1 MEMVSTPMVL
11 EAARKAMMKASLD
24 EVYNAAINAG
34 RYIGKVYGSSFAIN
48 RDRKNVVVV
57 ACITG
62 RGTAVKLESMLEQ
75 RYSLQKNGIE
85 AVLIDASSKIELKQK
100 IDKIKLHKNILAV
113 ISAFSFEDNSI
124 LHVSTSDIFTKE
136 KAAELSNKVAAIKNM
151 NTIYNMSAIIKK
163 NIDIDV
169 LKYMNSFQKLYLKLL
184 SKGIL
189 LNDDTVLGLV
199 LHLACTVEN
208 RLKNKKT
215 THITIDT
222 EKIINKNL
230 EKFELI
236 KEVVAVVE
244 GDFVLKFS
252 DVDYVN
258 IMRIVFP

>member
-1 MEMVSTPMVL
+1 
-11 EAARKAMMKASLD
+11 
-24 EVYNAAINAG
+24 
-34 RYIGKVYGSSFAIN
+34 
-48 RDRKNVVVV
+48 
-57 ACITG
+57 
-62 RGTAVKLESMLEQ
+62 
-75 RYSLQKNGIE
+75 
-85 AVLIDASSKIELKQK
+85 
-100 IDKIKLHKNILAV
+100 
-113 ISAFSFEDNSI
+113 
-124 LHVSTSDIFTKE
+124 
-136 KAAELSNKVAAIKNM
+136 
-151 NTIYNMSAIIKK
+151 
-163 NIDIDV
+163 
-169 LKYMNSFQKLYLKLL
+169 MNSFQKLYLKLL

-236 KEVVAVVE
+236 KEAVAVVE
-244 GDFVLKFS
+244 GDFVLKLS